1 MTKIYHQ
8 SVLLQETIDAL
19 RVQKGEKYIDA
30 TLGGGGHTGEI
41 LRLGGEVLGID
52 QDEDAIQHVREN
64 FKFQISNFKLK
75 VARENFEKI
84 EEIAKENGY
93 KPVAGVLF
101 DLGIS
106 SHHIEEGERGFSF
119 LKEAPLDMRMDR
131 AITVTASDLV
141 NGLNKGE
148 LIQLL
153 TKYGEEVFAKR
164 IASAILKERE
174 YGPITTTTQLAKVIA
189 SVIPGKN
196 HTVHPATKSF
206 QALRIA
212 VNDELYVLDHALPQA
227 LSLLTHN
234 GRLVVISFH
243 SLEARIVKRTFIEWE
258 KKGLGKII
266 TDTPITPQLQEI
278 EENKRSRSS
287 QLRVFEKI

>member
-41 LRLGGEVLGID
+41 LRL
-52 QDEDAIQHVREN
+52 
-64 FKFQISNFKLK
+64 
-75 VARENFEKI
+75 
-84 EEIAKENGY
+84 
-93 KPVAGVLF
+93 
-101 DLGIS
+101 
-106 SHHIEEGERGFSF
+106 
-119 LKEAPLDMRMDR
+119 
-131 AITVTASDLV
+131 
-141 NGLNKGE
+141 
-148 LIQLL
+148 
-153 TKYGEEVFAKR
+153 GEEVFAKR

-258 KKGLGKII
+258 KKGLGKMI
-266 TDTPITPQLQEI
+266 TDTPITQQLQEI